1 MHLDVSSMKKKRSK
15 EEERLEIMD
24 RKLKAMENLIVE
36 DTAQYFS
43 HHRGN
48 VLTRILYFEKKKKIY
63 FIFFQ

>member
-1 MHLDVSSMKKKRSK
+1 MLSDDELLKKKRSK

-43 HHRGN
+43 QHGGSK
-48 VLTRILYFEKKKKIY
+48 TFKCFEES
-63 FIFFQ
+63 F